1 MIFLPCDGGALPG
14 LAAGAPGKVE
24 VGLGG
29 AHSVVGQQAGH
40 ALRAQHAL
48 RLARRA
54 SDLVSMLLNKEIMI
68 QG

>member
-14 LAAGAPGKVE
+14 LASGAAGEVE

-29 AHSVVGQQAGH
+29 ADSVVGQQAGH
-40 ALRAQHAL
+40 SLRAEHAV

-54 SDLVSMLLNKEIMI
+54 RDLVNMLLNKVVVI
-68 QG
+68 